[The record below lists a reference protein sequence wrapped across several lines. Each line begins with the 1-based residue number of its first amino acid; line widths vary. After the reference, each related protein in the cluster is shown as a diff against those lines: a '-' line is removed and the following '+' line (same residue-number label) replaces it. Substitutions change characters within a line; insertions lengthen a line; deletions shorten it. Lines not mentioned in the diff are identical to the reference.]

1 MKHSTGNALISS
13 NHPGTF
19 AIYSF
24 ASNALVILS
33 DGHTCDGTFNVDMWT
48 TWASRALNHVV
59 SFSKRGGGS
68 NLRLLVSQQHSHIY
82 HQKQTRPR
90 IQPQSPHR
98 FYTSKYIDRHHQQS
112 FPNMSDIY
120 RQFLFTSWCSVLK
133 KKKLNFAHCLWS
145 LFVIYAIIHVEHV
158 ELDKAQQRPLLFMAT
173 TLSDNIT
180 FMLTL
185 TPKAKQNIRK

>member
-1 MKHSTGNALISS
+1 MKHSTGNTLISS

-68 NLRLLVSQQHSHIY
+68 NLRLLVSQQHSH
-82 HQKQTRPR
+82 QASETNQATNSTTKP
-90 IQPQSPHR
+90 PHG

-112 FPNMSDIY
+112 FPNM
-120 RQFLFTSWCSVLK
+120 RQTFTDNFYSQVDVPCWRRKSSILYIVCDLYLSFMQLYM
-133 KKKLNFAHCLWS
+133 LN
-145 LFVIYAIIHVEHV
+145 
-158 ELDKAQQRPLLFMAT
+158 
-173 TLSDNIT
+173 
-180 FMLTL
+180 ML
-185 TPKAKQNIRK
+185 N

>member
-1 MKHSTGNALISS
+1 MKHSTGNTLISS

-82 HQKQTRPR
+82 HQASETNQATNSTTKPPTGSILRNTLIGTTNSHFRICQTFTDN
-90 IQPQSPHR
+90 
-98 FYTSKYIDRHHQQS
+98 FYSQVD
-112 FPNMSDIY
+112 
-120 RQFLFTSWCSVLK
+120 VL
-133 KKKLNFAHCLWS
+133 C
-145 LFVIYAIIHVEHV
+145 
-158 ELDKAQQRPLLFMAT
+158 
-173 TLSDNIT
+173 
-180 FMLTL
+180 
-185 TPKAKQNIRK
+185 